1 MRRIA
6 SAVALGILAA
16 FGVACSNEQNPV
28 APSANP
34 TNNINGQPQ
43 PDQTKGIYWSEQRK
57 PSARTYGV
65 VWSD

>member
-6 SAVALGILAA
+6 TAVALGLLAA
-16 FGVACSNEQNPV
+16 FGTACSNEQNPV
-28 APSANP
+28 APSTVPQAN
-34 TNNINGQPQ
+34 QPEGEK
-43 PDQTKGIYWSEQRK
+43 TKGIYWSEQQK